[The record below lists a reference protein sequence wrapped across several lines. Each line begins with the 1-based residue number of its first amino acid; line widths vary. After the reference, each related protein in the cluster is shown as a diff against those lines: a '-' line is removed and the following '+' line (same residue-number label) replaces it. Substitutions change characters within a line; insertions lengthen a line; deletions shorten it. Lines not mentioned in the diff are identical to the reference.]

1 MEVIRRSRPAAAEAS
16 GAAGGHEQES
26 GQGQGQRQGHQQ
38 HQQQQQQRH
47 QQQHTSV
54 SGPAPVPKGP
64 LGKFMANPVKSTN
77 SSSGGGAGRVGGKG
91 NSKDDNGSR
100 KRPHGPPGSIIQHS
114 RSPPN
119 DRNLLRKHAQ
129 PHPHPQ
135 SRVQSQPH
143 SRSNTYATGQSH
155 GQHCPVQQQWPTA
168 KDMAIKATNGV
179 DPVSLAAS
187 SGSASTAQYS
197 GFDSDD
203 DFVLDEATLAIM
215 DGRAVSAPPANAITG
230 PGGQEIPAS
239 EAGFAQLSPDDFVL
253 DETTLALMDGFPP
266 PSQMSSSGTIPPSFA
281 LAPVSANTL
290 PGTRGTGEVRK
301 RGAESS
307 PQAAAQAAATKQRG
321 VSVLYT
327 DD

>member
-1 MEVIRRSRPAAAEAS
+1 
-16 GAAGGHEQES
+16 
-26 GQGQGQRQGHQQ
+26 
-38 HQQQQQQRH
+38 
-47 QQQHTSV
+47 
-54 SGPAPVPKGP
+54 
-64 LGKFMANPVKSTN
+64 MANPVKSAN
-77 SSSGGGAGRVGGKG
+77 SSSSGGAGRVGRNG

-114 RSPPN
+114 RPPPN
-119 DRNLLRKHAQ
+119 DCNLLRKHAQ

-135 SRVQSQPH
+135 PRVQSQSQPH
-143 SRSNTYATGQSH
+143 SRSNTNATGQSH

-215 DGRAVSAPPANAITG
+215 DGRAVSAPPANATAG
-230 PGGQEIPAS
+230 PGGQETPAS

-266 PSQMSSSGTIPPSFA
+266 PPQMPSSGTIPPSFA

-290 PGTRGTGEVRK
+290 PGARGTGEVRK

-307 PQAAAQAAATKQRG
+307 PQAAATKQR
-321 VSVLYT
+321 VSVFYT